1 MEAKGHLRP
10 QPIRLALS
18 AGRADAERRGQRDN
32 RRPGISASDQER
44 GCFGEEDPEHAVLAV
59 VHGIDLDFAAD
70 PPTASGGKLL
80 WLNPWHIRDEALTPI
95 AYRYVLPSDEISKAT
110 GTL

>member
-1 MEAKGHLRP
+1 MLPVPGIA
-10 QPIRLALS
+10 AL
-18 AGRADAERRGQRDN
+18 ERRCSL
-32 RRPGISASDQER
+32 PGTGRCGAVPGPESVLLTKNEVASAR
-44 GCFGEEDPEHAVLAV
+44 KDPEHAVLAV

-70 PPTASGGKLL
+70 PPTASDGKFL

-110 GTL
+110 STVYSLAA